1 MAAPEV
7 KVDEV
12 VAQLIQSGDPV
23 AMEAFMVE
31 YGVHEQLSAAVAEH
45 LQGQEDRITPA
56 F

>member
-7 KVDEV
+7 QVDEV

-23 AMEAFMVE
+23 AMEDFMAE
-31 YGVHEQLSAAVAEH
+31 HGAHEQLSAAVAEH
-45 LQGQEDRITPA
+45 LQNQDRSTPA